1 MMEEQDLRRIPETA
15 YLNAENAARY
25 RAILHFC
32 YRRHEHMQTFVYPEK
47 IFRELAQTSFFAA
60 YTEAGL
66 LQALILADDAADA
79 QLTAEDRGKLMDFF
93 KDRVDK
99 AHDRRRGRQERRCLV
114 ARRVRYA
121 RLPQMVRIPELL

>member
-1 MMEEQDLRRIPETA
+1 MRRGTA
-15 YLNAENAARY
+15 RSFIS
-25 RAILHFC
+25 AIV
-32 YRRHEHMQTFVYPEK
+32 EHMQTFVYPEK

-121 RLPQMVRIPELL
+121 RLPQMVRIPDLL